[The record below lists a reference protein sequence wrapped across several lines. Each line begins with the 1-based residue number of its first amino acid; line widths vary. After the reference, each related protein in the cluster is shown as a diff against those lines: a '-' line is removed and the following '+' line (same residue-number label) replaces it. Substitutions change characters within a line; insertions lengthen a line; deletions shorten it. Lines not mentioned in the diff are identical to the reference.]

1 MNKKNYNE
9 ETGEVDI
16 AEPEISRA
24 PKSFANFLTTLED
37 GRFNDAISE
46 ELRALSERLYLHS
59 INFGGKPKGKITID
73 IELQQNDGIFDI
85 KSNYKVKNPDK
96 PRQRSIAWTD
106 ENHNLLPSNPKQE
119 SLFKDVNSRI
129 IKTI

>member
-1 MNKKNYNE
+1 MNKKNYNDV
-9 ETGEVDI
+9 TGEVNETDQ
-16 AEPEISRA
+16 EISK
-24 PKSFANFLTTLED
+24 PTKSFATFLTTLED

-59 INFGGKPKGKITID
+59 INYGGKPKGKITID
-73 IELQQNDGIFDI
+73 IELLQNDGIFDI

-119 SLFKDVNSRI
+119 SLFKDVNSRT